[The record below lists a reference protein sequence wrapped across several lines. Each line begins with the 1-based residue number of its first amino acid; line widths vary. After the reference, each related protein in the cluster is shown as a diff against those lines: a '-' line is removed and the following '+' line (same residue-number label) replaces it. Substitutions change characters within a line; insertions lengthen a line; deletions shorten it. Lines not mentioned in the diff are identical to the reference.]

1 MPTTVTS
8 TSGAAVPPFRSGG
21 TRRRAFWSG
30 SRQLQ
35 DGVNDYQCGIDH
47 LDLDADRIHLVDGT
61 VVDLWVLVV
70 ASGSCL
76 VSEATDR
83 LANRFGLD
91 GEGIHLLLLVFV

>member
-1 MPTTVTS
+1 MTTSAKSTTSIWTPTGFTWS
-8 TSGAAVPPFRSGG
+8 TELSS
-21 TRRRAFWSG
+21 T
-30 SRQLQ
+30 
-35 DGVNDYQCGIDH
+35 CG
-47 LDLDADRIHLVDGT
+47 
-61 VVDLWVLVV
+61 VLVV